1 MVVTDPIADFLIRIK
16 NAYLVKK
23 KLVEVPWSKMKEKM
37 AQILVKEGFLK
48 SAKVN
53 PELSRRVDG
62 ERSRTVKDEKS
73 QFKILALELKYEGK
87 KAALNEVKRISKPGV
102 RIYEKVNKIPKVRQ
116 GVGITII
123 STPQGLMTD
132 KEARKNHQGG
142 EIICQI
148 W

>member
-1 MVVTDPIADFLIRIK
+1 
-16 NAYLVKK
+16 
-23 KLVEVPWSKMKEKM
+23 VEMPWSKMKEKM
-37 AQILVKEGFLK
+37 AEILVKEGFLK
-48 SAKVN
+48 NAK
-53 PELSRRVDG
+53 VDG
-62 ERSRTVKDEKS
+62 EQSRTVKGEKS
-73 QFKILALELKYEGK
+73 QFKILELELKYEGK